1 MNCKYSKTTSILPV
15 VGLFCLFGTLTAC
28 EDDLIENGPQSGPLV
43 IKVAAPEEWTTD
55 IAAEA
60 DDPDSRCISIDAATS
75 ESTTPLYVHTIESA
89 NVSSAAPRSRG
100 AMKNTIENFSM
111 SAICYTGDF
120 PEDEFSPNFAYDL
133 TCKVNSSTASCTEKL
148 LWPTGGKVR
157 FFAYAPVNADRTDDP
172 FALSAS
178 TAKGSPRITYTVPA
192 DVKKQH
198 DLMAACTDATS
209 AEINLNFR
217 HILTAVKVVTATD
230 MIPGTITEVRLS
242 GIPATGTFTPD
253 PDATKDKW
261 QIDETSTGSFKVQRE
276 VSIDGGYTSPN
287 DDDKIVGDKNE
298 SVEVIGETGDFTM
311 LMIPQTLPEGAKLE
325 IDFKEKL
332 SEQKFTMSA
341 SLAGTTWPEGKII
354 TYSISPSSINVKPI
368 VEFNKTPNDSLP
380 YSGVW
385 HDIELRAYA
394 EVTKAGVTGTS
405 YVELPTPEL
414 QYSLNGG
421 SSYSAAKFYDPDGN
435 DVQQTATAA
444 DGTAAP
450 VSDLTTIGSLKGMYV
465 LSAQAD
471 FTTLQNTLGNRNEF
485 LRTSDSPADLYELS
499 GNESANCYMLDQPG
513 YYKFPVVYGNT
524 YKDGGLNSDAI
535 TITHDPDKS
544 VTGLEYYVD
553 YNGAKITTYAITDAA
568 DAVLAWQ
575 DAPDLI
581 DQIEL
586 ITENGM
592 SWVKFRVRKHS
603 ITQGNALIVVRD
615 ASKNIM
621 WSWHIWVSQ
630 HTAEWRARTDYKE
643 IESITK
649 ITKNSSTSKY
659 EFTGKKHGLASVN
672 LGYCDPHTGNAE
684 RQFKIKFKVKVNNS
698 TIELTK
704 YTAGN
709 TVINAQEKL
718 FTQKEFKGSL
728 AGDNPYYQWGRSAPT
743 PGGIYNSSTPTY
755 YYKGDDYSELNM
767 ENKPTFNENYK
778 LTRNT
783 PGTST
788 TDLGDEKGASIKWA
802 ISHPHVFIMSK
813 YDDKVSGITV
823 DYRDRWFTETD
834 PFQLWNPKAK
844 KAASPDETN
853 EELACKSVYDPC
865 PAGYLVPQA
874 NVFTALTIHG
884 SAYAN
889 CNLYRSGT
897 TPAENYKTE
906 ITNPTAGATSWNY
919 IWTVTITR
927 GKTNTS
933 FSFPATGVRN
943 KSLRYADFSTV
954 TSFSLTRSFSSDHF
968 MAGRTEPAFR
978 SLTFITSSTYITG
991 NSNASIFYIDN
1002 RYTNGT
1008 QNKTSSCLTQIS
1020 AKPGIG
1026 CHWTSATSYG
1036 MPVRPILDKDL

>member
-89 NVSSAAPRSRG
+89 NTGSAAPRSRG
-100 AMKNTIENFSM
+100 AMKNLIENFSM

-172 FALSAS
+172 FTLSAS
-178 TAKGSPRITYTVPA
+178 TAKGSPRITYTVPT

-261 QIDETSTGSFKVQRE
+261 QIDETSTGAFKVQRE

-287 DDDKIVGDKNE
+287 DDDKIVGDKNQ
-298 SVEVIGETGDFTM
+298 SVEVVGETGDFTM

-435 DVQQTATAA
+435 DLQQTATATDA
-444 DGTAAP
+444 TAHP

-524 YKDGGLNSDAI
+524 YKDGAYNSSGI
-535 TITHDPDKS
+535 SGQH
-544 VTGLEYYVD
+544 VD
-553 YNGAKITTYAITDAA
+553 YNGAKITTYAIADAA

-615 ASKNIM
+615 ASKEIM

-649 ITKNSSTSKY
+649 IAENEY

-728 AGDNPYYQWGRSAPT
+728 AGDNTYYQWGRNAPT

-755 YYKGDDYSELNM
+755 YYKGTDYSELNM

-783 PGTST
+783 PSTGTTEFT
-788 TDLGDEKGASIKWA
+788 TEKGVSIKWA
-802 ISHPHVFIMSK
+802 ISHPHVFYMSK
-813 YDDKVSGITV
+813 YDTNLKAYGITF

-834 PFQLWNPKAK
+834 PYQLWNPKATGPV
-844 KAASPDETN
+844 SEGDTSDED
-853 EELACKSVYDPC
+853 ACKSVYDPC
-865 PAGYLVPQA
+865 PAGYRVPQA
-874 NVFTALTIHG
+874 NVFTAFAIHAGYGTLGTYGRG
-884 SAYAN
+884 SV
-889 CNLYRSGT
+889 T
-897 TPAENYKTE
+897 TPAGYKTA
-906 ITNPTAGATSWNY
+906 ITNPTAGATSWNNT
-919 IWTVTITR
+919 WSVTITR
-927 GKTNTS
+927 SETSTS

-943 KSLRYADFSTV
+943 KSLRYNDFSTV
-954 TSFSLTRSFSSDHF
+954 TSFSLTRSFSPDHF
-968 MAGRTEPAFR
+968 MAGLTEPAFR
-978 SLTFITSSTYITG
+978 SLTYLTSSTYIKATTDDKQ
-991 NSNASIFYIDN
+991 SHASVFYIDN
-1002 RYTNGT
+1002 RYINGT
-1008 QNKTSSCLTQIS
+1008 QHKDENCLTQIS
-1020 AKPGIG
+1020 TTPGIG
-1026 CHWTSATSYG
+1026 CHQTSATSYG
-1036 MPVRPILDKDL
+1036 LTVRPILDKDL

>member
-89 NVSSAAPRSRG
+89 NTGSAAPRSRG
-100 AMKNTIENFSM
+100 AMKNLIENFSM

-172 FALSAS
+172 FTLSAS
-178 TAKGSPRITYTVPA
+178 TAKGSPRITYTVPT

-261 QIDETSTGSFKVQRE
+261 QIDETSTGSFKVQRD

-287 DDDKIVGDKNE
+287 DDDKIVGDKNQ

-368 VEFNKTPNDSLP
+368 VEFNKTPDDDLP
-380 YSGVW
+380 YSGAWYDV
-385 HDIELRAYA
+385 ELRAYA
-394 EVTKAGVTGTS
+394 EITKAGVAGTS

-414 QYSLNGG
+414 QYSFNDG
-421 SSYSAAKFYDPDGN
+421 SSYSSAALYDPDGN
-435 DVQQTATAA
+435 NELQQTATAA
-444 DGTAAP
+444 DGTLNP
-450 VSDLTTIGSLKGMYV
+450 VNDLTTIKSLKGTY
-465 LSAQAD
+465 LLPAQSD
-471 FTTLQNTLGNRNEF
+471 FTTLQNTLGNR
-485 LRTSDSPADLYELS
+485 SDILGTPEQPEDLYALS

-513 YYKFPVVYGNT
+513 YYKFPVVYGNA
-524 YKDGGLNSDAI
+524 YKNGAYNSSGI
-535 TITHDPDKS
+535 SSQH
-544 VTGLEYYVD
+544 VD
-553 YNGAKITTYAITDAA
+553 YTGAAISGYAIANPA

-575 DAPDLI
+575 DSPDLI
-581 DQIEL
+581 DQIKL
-586 ITENGM
+586 ITENGL
-592 SWVKFRVRKHS
+592 SWVKFRVRKPS

-615 ASKNIM
+615 ASEEIM

-630 HTAEWRARTDYKE
+630 HTPNWRARTDYKE

-649 ITKNSSTSKY
+649 NSSTY
-659 EFTGKKHGLASVN
+659 AFTGNKYGLASVN
-672 LGYCDPHTGNAE
+672 LGYCDPHTGNAA

-709 TVINAQEKL
+709 TVINTQEKL

-728 AGDNPYYQWGRSAPT
+728 AGDNTYYQWGRNAPT

-755 YYKGDDYSELNM
+755 YYKSEEDYSELNM

-783 PGTST
+783 RGTSE
-788 TDLGDEKGASIKWA
+788 TDFGMERGISIDWA
-802 ISHPHVFIMSK
+802 ISHPHVFYMSK
-813 YDDKVSGITV
+813 YDGKVSGVTF

-834 PFQLWNPKAK
+834 PYQLWNPKATG
-844 KAASPDETN
+844 AVAEGTTTDEA
-853 EELACKSVYDPC
+853 ACKSVYDPC
-865 PAGYLVPQA
+865 PAGYRVPQA
-874 NVFTALTIHG
+874 NVFTAFAIHAGYGTFGTYGKG
-884 SAYAN
+884 SV
-889 CNLYRSGT
+889 T
-897 TPAENYKTE
+897 TPAGYKTA
-906 ITNPTAGATSWNY
+906 ITNPTAGATSWNNT
-919 IWTVTITR
+919 WSVTITR
-927 GKTNTS
+927 GETSTS

-943 KSLRYADFSTV
+943 KSLRYNDFSTV
-954 TSFSLTRSFSSDHF
+954 TSFTLTRSFSPDHF
-968 MAGRTEPAFR
+968 MAGLTEPAFR
-978 SLTFITSSTYITG
+978 SLTYLTSSTFIKATTDDKQ
-991 NSNASIFYIDN
+991 SHASVFYIDN
-1002 RYTNGT
+1002 RFINGI
-1008 QNKTSSCLTQIS
+1008 QHKNENCLTQIS
-1020 AKPGIG
+1020 PTPGMG
-1026 CHWTSATSYG
+1026 SHQVSATSYG
-1036 MPVRPILDKDL
+1036 LTVRPILDKDL

>member
-75 ESTTPLYVHTIESA
+75 ESATPLYVHTIESA
-89 NVSSAAPRSRG
+89 NTGSAAPRSRG
-100 AMKNTIENFSM
+100 AMKKTIENFSM
-111 SAICYTGDF
+111 SAICYAGDF
-120 PEDEFSPNFAYDL
+120 PEDEFTPNFAYNL
-133 TCKVNSSTASCTEKL
+133 TCKVSNNSATCSESL
-148 LWPTGGKVR
+148 QWPTGGKVR

-172 FALSAS
+172 FTLSAS
-178 TAKGSPRITYTVPA
+178 TTKGSPRITYTVPA
-192 DVKKQH
+192 EVKKQH
-198 DLMAACTDATS
+198 DLMAACTDARS
-209 AEINLNFR
+209 AEIELDFR
-217 HILTAVKVVTATD
+217 HILTAVKVVTAAD

-253 PDATKDKW
+253 PDTAKDQW
-261 QIDETSTGSFKVQRE
+261 QVDETSTGTFKVQRE

-298 SVEVIGETGDFTM
+298 SVEVIGETDDFTM

-332 SEQKFTMSA
+332 SEQKYTLSA
-341 SLAGTTWPEGKII
+341 SLAGATWPEGKII

-385 HDIELRAYA
+385 HDVELRAYA
-394 EVTKAGVTGTS
+394 EVTKAGVTGTA

-421 SSYSAAKFYDPDGN
+421 SSYSAATFYDPDGN
-435 DVQQTATAA
+435 DVQQTATVA
-444 DGTAAP
+444 DGTADP
-450 VSDLTTIGSLKGMYV
+450 VSDLTTIASLKGMYV
-465 LSAQAD
+465 LSAQDD
-471 FTTLQNTLGNRNEF
+471 FTMLQNKLGNRNEF
-485 LRTSDSPADLYELS
+485 LRTSDSPADLYALS

-524 YKDGGLNSDAI
+524 YKEPGGYNSSGI
-535 TITHDPDKS
+535 SGQH
-544 VTGLEYYVD
+544 VD
-553 YNGAKITTYAITDAA
+553 YNGNAISSTNYNLPGAH

-586 ITENGM
+586 ISENGM

-643 IESITK
+643 IES

-709 TVINAQEKL
+709 TVINAQDKL

-728 AGDNPYYQWGRSAPT
+728 AGDNTYYQWGRSAPT

-755 YYKGDDYSELNM
+755 YYKEDDYSELNM

-813 YDDKVSGITV
+813 YDNKVSGVTV

-865 PAGYLVPQA
+865 PAGYRVPQA

-889 CNLYRSGT
+889 YNLYGSGSVYEHGGSKT
-897 TPAENYKTE
+897 TPATNYKTE

-919 IWTVTITR
+919 IWTVTITS
-927 GKTNTS
+927 GETNTS

-943 KSLRYADFSTV
+943 KSLRYGDFSTV
-954 TSFSLTRSFSSDHF
+954 ELFTLTRSFSPNHF

-978 SLTFITSSTYITG
+978 SLTYITSSTYVTG
-991 NSNASIFYIDN
+991 DSNASIFYIDN
-1002 RYTNGT
+1002 RCNNGV
-1008 QNKTSSCLTQIS
+1008 QNKAESCLTQIS

>member
-75 ESTTPLYVHTIESA
+75 ESATPLYVHTIESA
-89 NVSSAAPRSRG
+89 NTGSAAPRSRG

-120 PEDEFSPNFAYDL
+120 PEDEFTPNFAYDL
-133 TCKVNSSTASCTEKL
+133 TGKVNSSTASFSESL
-148 LWPTGGKVR
+148 QWPTGGKVR

-172 FALSAS
+172 FTLSAS

-192 DVKKQH
+192 DVEKQH

-209 AEINLNFR
+209 AEISLNFR
-217 HILTAVKVVTATD
+217 HILTAVKVVTAAD

-261 QIDETSTGSFKVQRE
+261 QIDETSTVSFKVQRD

-287 DDDKIVGDKNE
+287 DDDKIVGDKNQ
-298 SVEVIGETGDFTM
+298 SVEVIGETGNFTM

-385 HDIELRAYA
+385 HDVELRAYA

-405 YVELPTPEL
+405 YVELPAPEL

-435 DVQQTATAA
+435 DLQPTATAA
-444 DGTAAP
+444 DGTAHP
-450 VSDLTTIGSLKGMYV
+450 VSDLTAIESLKGMYV

-513 YYKFPVVYGNT
+513 YYIFPVVYGNT
-524 YKDGGLNSDAI
+524 YKDGGYNSSGI
-535 TITHDPDKS
+535 SGQH
-544 VTGLEYYVD
+544 VD
-553 YNGAKITTYAITDAA
+553 YNGAKITTHAIADAA

-581 DQIEL
+581 DQVEL
-586 ITENGM
+586 ITESGM

-615 ASKNIM
+615 ASKEIM

-649 ITKNSSTSKY
+649 NSSTY
-659 EFTGKKHGLASVN
+659 AFTGNKYGLASVN

-709 TVINAQEKL
+709 TVINTKEKV
-718 FTQKEFKGSL
+718 FTQSEFKGSL
-728 AGDNPYYQWGRSAPT
+728 AGDNTYYQWGRNAPT

-755 YYKGDDYSELNM
+755 YYKSGKDHSELNM

-783 PGTST
+783 PGKSA
-788 TDLGDEKGASIKWA
+788 TDLGDEKGVSIKWA
-802 ISHPHVFIMSK
+802 ISHPHVFYMSK
-813 YDDKVSGITV
+813 YEKNESGTTF

-834 PFQLWNPKAK
+834 PYQLWNPKATGPV
-844 KAASPDETN
+844 SEGDTSDED
-853 EELACKSVYDPC
+853 ACKSVYDPC
-865 PAGYLVPQA
+865 PAGYRVPQA
-874 NVFTALTIHG
+874 NVFTAFAIHAGYGTLGTYGRG
-884 SAYAN
+884 SV
-889 CNLYRSGT
+889 T
-897 TPAENYKTE
+897 TPADYKTE
-906 ITNPTAGATSWNY
+906 ITYPTAETTSWNHT
-919 IWTVTITR
+919 WVVTITND
-927 GKTNTS
+927 KTITS
-933 FSFPATGVRN
+933 FTFPATGVRN
-943 KSLRYADFSTV
+943 KSLKYDDFSTV
-954 TSFSLTRSFSSDHF
+954 TSFTLTRSFSPDHF
-968 MAGRTEPAFR
+968 MAGRTEPAFKI
-978 SLTFITSSTYITG
+978 LTFITSSTYIKAT
-991 NSNASIFYIDN
+991 SVSKQSHASIFYIDN
-1002 RYTNGT
+1002 RYDDNINSRKQIITND
-1008 QNKTSSCLTQIS
+1008 CLTNIS
-1020 AKPGIG
+1020 ATPGIG
-1026 CHWTSATSYG
+1026 CHQTSATSYG
-1036 MPVRPILDKDL
+1036 LTVRPILDKDL